1 MCYFLNFP
9 ISCWN
14 SLWLNVYLKKKN
26 NRHFSFMGANPS
38 SYLCPWDGVVF
49 LVIVFKHVNK
59 IDFSSKNLIE
69 LEKNTCKILWLCIII
84 LNTNNLCTSRIHL
97 YEVSYPFYLQRR
109 QRKGYIDPDFI
120 SSVTACS
127 QARTCSI
134 LMRPSAGW
142 RDFRVAQG
150 DKMRDL
156 GAKKREKIA
165 KSRPKI
171 TSALVLMGSGTPI
184 PVW

>member
-1 MCYFLNFP
+1 MS
-9 ISCWN
+9 IW
-14 SLWLNVYLKKKN
+14 KTKQTK

-38 SYLCPWDGVVF
+38 SYLCLWDWVVF

-97 YEVSYPFYLQRR
+97 YEVSYPFYLQTR

-120 SSVTACS
+120 SSVTAFS
-127 QARTCSI
+127 LVRTRSI
-134 LMRPSAGW
+134 LLRPSAGSARFSGRAGW
-142 RDFRVAQG
+142 RNARPRRQ
-150 DKMRDL
+150 KT
-156 GAKKREKIA
+156 RENRKIA
-165 KSRPKI
+165 
-171 TSALVLMGSGTPI
+171 A
-184 PVW
+184 

>member
-1 MCYFLNFP
+1 MS
-9 ISCWN
+9 IW
-14 SLWLNVYLKKKN
+14 KKKQKK

-84 LNTNNLCTSRIHL
+84 LNTNNLCTFRVHL

-109 QRKGYIDPDFI
+109 QRKGYLDPDFI

-127 QARTCSI
+127 LARTCSI
-134 LMRPSAGW
+134 LMRPSAGSARFSGRAGW
-142 RDFRVAQG
+142 QNARPRRQ
-150 DKMRDL
+150 KT
-156 GAKKREKIA
+156 RENRKIA
-165 KSRPKI
+165 
-171 TSALVLMGSGTPI
+171 A
-184 PVW
+184 